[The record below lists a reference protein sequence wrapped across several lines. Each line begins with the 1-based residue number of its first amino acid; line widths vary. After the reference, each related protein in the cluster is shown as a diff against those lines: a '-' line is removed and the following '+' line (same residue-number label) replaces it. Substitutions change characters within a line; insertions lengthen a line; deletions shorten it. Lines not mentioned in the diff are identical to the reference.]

1 MLPILGAG
9 LQESKTLR
17 TQAKSYSRS
26 LPTLP
31 RLLTQYLAKL
41 NQEGF
46 LEGFTAF
53 HEALSTSVSISNFT
67 KQKTMSEILV
77 STREAYGTTYVDVVN
92 DEQRIPLQ
100 SLTGNSTLTQSNINA
115 LKKLGFTF
123 KLQATTPD
131 INF

>member
-1 MLPILGAG
+1 
-9 LQESKTLR
+9 
-17 TQAKSYSRS
+17 
-26 LPTLP
+26 
-31 RLLTQYLAKL
+31 
-41 NQEGF
+41 
-46 LEGFTAF
+46 
-53 HEALSTSVSISNFT
+53 
-67 KQKTMSEILV
+67 MSEILV

-92 DEQRIPLQ
+92 EEQRIPLQ